1 MSSDREDLLTKLR
14 DLGITQVNCYYS
26 GSGDEG
32 FIDEIDFKP
41 AEPDQPIRR
50 DLDDFFWEEIIQM
63 HHEGF
68 HNNDGGYGSL
78 VWNIET
84 DKITLH
90 HHDYIMDEV
99 DHGEKEV

>member
-1 MSSDREDLLTKLR
+1 
-14 DLGITQVNCYYS
+14 
-26 GSGDEG
+26 
-32 FIDEIDFKP
+32 
-41 AEPDQPIRR
+41 
-50 DLDDFFWEEIIQM
+50 M

-78 VWNIET
+78 VWNVET